1 MAKTV
6 KSQKNKYAIIEYSC
20 FVGEFVSVAS
30 PFVAIGIANYD
41 KYFVQYDGTK
51 MSIAFFMA
59 MAVMGMAIFLI
70 SKKKHE
76 YLQEENLSL
85 RKDSDTLNSILRAID
100 EAKDGKIVLG
110 GVDNYFNN
118 GTYSSGWTN
127 YGRVIGLPLIL
138 ASAPNAD
145 GVVMGIVNN
154 RVRAYHF
161 GVKGNVFDGVPYIFK
176 STYSSNWG
184 RYHIG
189 ESNFFYTKP
198 WQPGV

>member
-70 SKKKHE
+70 SKKK
-76 YLQEENLSL
+76 LENSYI
-85 RKDSDTLNSILRAID
+85 TLLIGWAVM
-100 EAKDGKIVLG
+100 AFVFQMLG
-110 GVDNYFNN
+110 AMITDLATIMWFGL
-118 GTYSSGWTN
+118 
-127 YGRVIGLPLIL
+127 IGLAGAYGLELGSKAAKKKKDLIKD
-138 ASAPNAD
+138 AMKQAD
-145 GVVMGIVNN
+145 KEDMVDQ
-154 RVRAYHF
+154 YKLEKEEKK
-161 GVKGNVFDGVPYIFK
+161 VKVKIK
-176 STYSSNWG
+176 
-184 RYHIG
+184 
-189 ESNFFYTKP
+189 K
-198 WQPGV
+198 